1 MWGPAGS
8 MLEDPSPKGEQGL
21 APRIFQMLFSEIQ
34 RVSYAF
40 EYITQAF
47 CLIMRA
53 MMDGS
58 SNKHQTFANYLGED
72 QVWRKRS
79 KLSVPLFFS

>member
-1 MWGPAGS
+1 
-8 MLEDPSPKGEQGL
+8 
-21 APRIFQMLFSEIQ
+21 
-34 RVSYAF
+34 
-40 EYITQAF
+40 
-47 CLIMRA
+47 MRA